1 MSNHF
6 YLGFTKDSV
15 RHALCACLSSV
26 FVCERD
32 RATTAA
38 AHMEVDEGCKCRDVS
53 CVCVCA
59 FLVIFLVFV
68 HSDQFIVHPVSTSI
82 EHQSESIGHEG
93 HLLGSSRTFQYVR
106 RWGTFLVGFMGTSQ
120 IDE

>member
-1 MSNHF
+1 MLYVLVYHQYSFVKEIGPPQPQHTWKW
-6 YLGFTKDSV
+6 TKDVSV
-15 RHALCACLSSV
+15 V
-26 FVCERD
+26 
-32 RATTAA
+32 
-38 AHMEVDEGCKCRDVS
+38 MCR
-53 CVCVCA
+53 VCVCA